1 MGSVSYFTIRGQ
13 GEEERWA
20 IECFVSLGAMPR
32 NEMST
37 PPPSTSVG
45 PLTFLTCK
53 LEGLLKSERRAREGT
68 ERPYRLLGRFVC

>member
-1 MGSVSYFTIRGQ
+1 MGSASYFTIRGQ

-20 IECFVSLGAMPR
+20 IECFLSLEAMPR

-37 PPPSTSVG
+37 PPSNSAG

-53 LEGLLKSERRAREGT
+53 LEGLLKSERRGGR

>member
-37 PPPSTSVG
+37 PPPPSASVG

-53 LEGLLKSERRAREGT
+53 LEGLLKSERRGGR